1 MGCTIVEFLTGK
13 PPYHDLA
20 SLAAI
25 FRIVQDDHPPLPK
38 GLSESVKRFLL
49 LCFQKDPSRRPTAKE
64 LLDDP
69 WLKTSTAAANIKES
83 ELEESVAGLE
93 TSVAT
98 TIRFFRKTSFR
109 GNLLD
114 MNLTTKN
121 NEERIESPRLDTVQ
135 SRPTF
140 DAAVVSEQPKKI
152 ENMWL
157 RQDISPLY
165 TTVRSANIDSPDH
178 EDIFNF
184 IDGEHVTSSTSSDE
198 SANHVFNFMEVKT
211 PPQTPSEIRKGLF
224 ILL

>member
-1 MGCTIVEFLTGK
+1 M
-13 PPYHDLA
+13 A

-25 FRIVQDDHPPLPK
+25 FRIVQDEHPPLPK
-38 GLSESVKRFLL
+38 GVSESVKRFLL
-49 LCFQKDPSRRPTAKE
+49 LCFSKDPSRRPTAKE

-114 MNLTTKN
+114 IDVTSN
-121 NEERIESPRLDTVQ
+121 NDPIIESPRLGTIQ
-135 SRPTF
+135 ARPNF
-140 DAAVVSEQPKKI
+140 DVAIILDDPPKKT

-157 RQDISPLY
+157 RKDVSPLY

-184 IDGEHVTSSTSSDE
+184 VDGEHVTSSTSSDD

-211 PPQTPSEIRKGLF
+211 PPQTPSEIRKGFSSLLF
-224 ILL
+224 LIFVVFNEVFL